1 VIDWQPTE
9 MLRRRRTKI
18 VATLGP
24 ASSDP
29 ATVEALAAAGVDVFR
44 LNLSHGDREAQ
55 ARACAAARA
64 SSAATGSPI
73 AVLAELSGP
82 EIRVGSFG
90 RGGIVLTEGEPV
102 TLTTRDLVG
111 TPGTIPAR
119 YPTLHEEVAS
129 EARIVLGE
137 GRLELQVVAVEGTE
151 IACRVL
157 RGGALQDGMEM
168 RLPDSDLAVPA
179 LTERGLDDLR
189 FALELGVD
197 YVTVAFVRRAADI
210 EQVRAA
216 MAEAGAEEPPRVI
229 ARIERP
235 QALREIEGIVDAADG
250 VLVARGDL
258 GVELPPEA
266 VPVVQRELVAVARAH
281 NKPCIVATQMLES
294 MVTQPEPTRAEV
306 SDVSTAVFGE
316 ADAVMLSVETAGG
329 AHPVEAVRMM
339 DRIARR
345 IEAHLF
351 AQRRFRLDGAE
362 STVGSSAL
370 AVAVARAT
378 AQLSRDLHCRA
389 IVVVAPERGS
399 DATVRIMS
407 AARPGSPVVAA
418 MASARATLQ
427 TSVLW
432 GVIPARMD
440 AADLADPA
448 HAARRLARRLGL
460 AEFGEHVLVVE
471 GFHEDSEEDA
481 PRIAVIRV

>member
-1 VIDWQPTE
+1 

-29 ATVEALAAAGVDVFR
+29 ATVAALAEAGVDVFR

-55 ARACAAARA
+55 ASACAAARA
-64 SSAATGSPI
+64 SSAATGAPV

-82 EIRVGSFG
+82 EIRLGAFG
-90 RGGIVLTEGEPV
+90 RGGMVLTEGEPV
-102 TLTTRDLVG
+102 TVTTRDLVG
-111 TPGTIPAR
+111 APGTIPAR
-119 YPTLHEEVAS
+119 YPTLHEEIVS
-129 EARIVLGE
+129 DARILLGE
-137 GRLELQVVAVEGTE
+137 GRLELRVEAVNGTE

-157 RGGALQDGMEM
+157 RGGPVQDGMEM
-168 RLPDSDLAVPA
+168 RLPDSELAVPA
-179 LTERGLDDLR
+179 LTERGVADLR
-189 FALELGVD
+189 FALELGID
-197 YVTVAFVRRAADI
+197 YVAVGFVRRAADL
-210 EQVRAA
+210 ERVRAV
-216 MAEAGAEEPPRVI
+216 MAEAGAEEPPRII

-235 QALREIEGIVDAADG
+235 QALREIEPILEASDG

-266 VPVVQRELVAVARAH
+266 VPVVQRELVEIARAH

-306 SDVSTAVFGE
+306 SDVSTAVFSE
-316 ADAVMLSVETAGG
+316 ADAVMLSVETAAGG
-329 AHPVEAVRMM
+329 HPVEAVRVM

-362 STVGSSAL
+362 PPAGGSPL
-370 AVAVARAT
+370 AVAIARAT
-378 AQLSRDLHCRA
+378 AQLSRDLQCRA
-389 IVVVAPERGS
+389 IVVVAAERGT
-399 DATVRIMS
+399 DATVRVMS
-407 AARPGSPVVAA
+407 AARPGAPVVAA

-471 GFHEDSEEDA
+471 GFHEDAEEDA